1 MDAYKIMK
9 KYPRIVAHL
18 ITESLGYFTPK
29 SAANAIIRAKN
40 NEPYFCEWYTDCAR
54 RYGDMWD
61 TENVRKVTV
70 EILKQAIKYR
80 HNHKGIMSNYKIA
93 KQIVDKANEG
103 IEPTFA
109 SWF

>member
-1 MDAYKIMK
+1 
-9 KYPRIVAHL
+9 
-18 ITESLGYFTPK
+18 
-29 SAANAIIRAKN
+29 
-40 NEPYFCEWYTDCAR
+40 
-54 RYGDMWD
+54 MWD